1 MPEPQSPIGRTI
13 SHYRIIEKLGGG
25 GMGIV
30 YKAEDTN
37 LGRHVALKFLP
48 DELANDLQAL
58 ERFRREAR
66 AASALNH
73 PNICTIYE
81 IGEESGK
88 TYLAMEFLDGTT
100 LKHRIAG
107 RPMDLELL
115 LDLSVEIADAL
126 EAAHSKGIVH
136 RDVKP
141 ANIFVTERGHA
152 KILDFGLAKQVRRA
166 AVHTVTQDVTLSAQ
180 IMGGVSAEDL
190 TSPGAAVGTV
200 AYMSPEQVRGKELD
214 ARTDLFSFGVVLYE
228 MATGSLPFRGETS
241 GVITEAILNR
251 EPAAAVRLNP
261 DLPPRLEDI
270 INKALEKD
278 RDLRYQNASEIRA
291 DLKRLRRDT
300 SSGRIS
306 SARTGA
312 VQVQAPEMASS
323 SAGVAVTQQAE
334 RPSHTKFIVAGA
346 AVVLAVAAFAMYHFK
361 SGSSAPTGP
370 ARITQISHWNKPM
383 AFARLSPDGHT
394 VAFSAPVAGIS
405 QVFVMLTSGGDPLQL
420 TNDAADKFVD
430 SFSPDGTE
438 IYFTKSTANNEGWAV
453 PTLGGNSRR
462 AAAGIALAPSP
473 DGASIYYIKGS
484 QRAVF
489 RSDKS
494 GLGEELLYKF
504 DAKSLPPRRILPF
517 PTGNHLLVL
526 AANPISVAEDRFH
539 VHDVDPA
546 RKTAEDLGEVPADYV
561 DTAWSEPRKSL
572 LISRTVNGLTNLW
585 QYDLKT
591 KALTQVTF
599 GTGPDFSPMRDPAGK
614 GIYFVNGKASGVL
627 TAYSIHSKQSTD
639 VASDNATQ
647 PAMSPDGKRLM
658 YITTP
663 EKGRTELWVQNLD
676 GSNKVKLATSRSLGT
691 GFWAPDSFHL
701 FFMEEQNDGS
711 DRAYAGAADGS
722 GIRQIP
728 WSGGALQALS
738 TSPDQK
744 SIYFNSFDQGT
755 TRATIWRENLDGSNP
770 EKLSDECGHAFETT
784 PDGKYLLTVLRGG
797 ERLGISELSLADKK
811 CTSLL
816 PGAITF
822 GIAMA
827 PDGKSFLYAVPS
839 RSDVTI
845 CRQPWHD
852 GKLTGPTQVAVKL
865 PFAFPLLA
873 GGNAYD
879 FSRDLSTVV
888 YARPAG
894 QADLYLL
901 SQK

>member
-1 MPEPQSPIGRTI
+1 MIGQNV
-13 SHYRIIEKLGGG
+13 SHYKILEKLGGG
-25 GMGIV
+25 GMGVV

-37 LGRHVALKFLP
+37 LGRPAALKFLP
-48 DELANDLQAL
+48 QELAQDQQAL

-81 IGEESGK
+81 IGEEGGQ
-88 TYLAMEFLDGTT
+88 TYIAMEYLDGAT
-100 LKHRIAG
+100 LKHRISG

-126 EAAHSKGIVH
+126 EAAHGKGIVH
-136 RDVKP
+136 RDIKP

-152 KILDFGLAKQVRRA
+152 KILDFGLAKQVGRA
-166 AVHTVTQDVTLSAQ
+166 ALHMTQDVTRASQGMA
-180 IMGGVSAEDL
+180 GVSVADL
-190 TSPGAAVGTV
+190 TSPGTAVGTV
-200 AYMSPEQVRGKELD
+200 AYMSPEQIRGKELD

-251 EPAAAVRLNP
+251 EPAAPMRLNP
-261 DLPPRLEDI
+261 DLPAKLEDI

-300 SSGRIS
+300 GSGRIS
-306 SARTGA
+306 STRTGA
-312 VQVQAPEMASS
+312 VPVQAPEMASS
-323 SAGVAVTQQAE
+323 SASVAVAQPAAK
-334 RPSHTKFIVAGA
+334 PAHTKFIVAGA
-346 AVVLAVAAFAMYHFK
+346 VVVLAAAAFAVYHFRG
-361 SGSSAPTGP
+361 GSTTPSGP
-370 ARITQISHWNKPM
+370 AKITQISHWNKPM
-383 AFARLSPDGHT
+383 DDARLSPDGHT
-394 VAFSAPVAGIS
+394 VAFSAPVAGIN

-438 IYFTKSTANNEGWAV
+438 IYFTKSTANTEGWAV

-462 AAAGIALAPSP
+462 AAAGFSLAPSP
-473 DGASIYYIKGS
+473 DGAAIYYIKAA

-494 GLGEELLYKF
+494 GLGEDLVYKF
-504 DAKSLPPRRILPF
+504 DAKSLPPRRIFPF
-517 PTGNHLLVL
+517 STGDHLLVL
-526 AANPISVAEDRFH
+526 TANPISIAEDRFH
-539 VHDVDPA
+539 AYDVDPA
-546 RKTAEDLGEVPADYV
+546 RKTAEDLGEVPGAES
-561 DTAWSEPRKSL
+561 DTAWGEPGKSL
-572 LISRTVNGLTNLW
+572 LIHRTVNGLTNLW
-585 QYDLKT
+585 QYDLKS
-591 KALTQVTF
+591 KALTQITS
-599 GTGPDFSPMRDPAGK
+599 GTGPDFSPMRDPGGK
-614 GIYFVNGKASGVL
+614 GIYFVNGRASGIL
-627 TAYSIHSKQSTD
+627 TAYNIRTKQSTD

-647 PAMSPDGKRLM
+647 PAISPDGKRLM

-701 FFMEEQNDGS
+701 FFLDELNETT
-711 DRAYAGAADGS
+711 DRAFTGTADGS
-722 GIRQIP
+722 GTRQIP
-728 WSGGALQALS
+728 WDRGTLQALL
-738 TSPDQK
+738 TSRDQK
-744 SIYFNSFDQGT
+744 SIYLNSFDQGT
-755 TRATIWRENLDGSNP
+755 SRPTIWRENPDGSSP
-770 EKLSDECGHAFETT
+770 EKLTDECGHAFETT
-784 PDGKYLLTVLRGG
+784 PDGKYLLTVRRGG
-797 ERLGISELSLADKK
+797 DKLGISEFSLADKK
-811 CTSLL
+811 CTTLL

-822 GIAMA
+822 GIDMA

-845 CRQPWHD
+845 FRQPWHD

-894 QADLYLL
+894 QADLFLL
-901 SQK
+901 TQK